1 MVILAPTSLSII
13 GPANGEAGTEY
24 GYIFNADDPEDDNL
38 YFYIGWCDGTNNGWI
53 GPYNSGQ
60 EVIASH
66 VWNEQGEYDIK
77 VKAKD
82 ENYSES
88 QWSDPL
94 TVTIPKSKAINPI
107 FFQFLEQIMQRF
119 SPITRLLR
127 LPVFEKLTNLR

>member
-53 GPYNSGQ
+53 GPCNSGQ

-82 ENYSES
+82 DKGLES
-88 QWSDPL
+88 PWSDPL
-94 TVTIPKSKAINPI
+94 TVTMAKSKAINPI
-107 FFQFLEQIMQRF
+107 FLQLLEKFMQRF
-119 SPITRLLR
+119 PSLAKLLQ
-127 LPVFEKLTNLR
+127 LPVFEKLMNT